1 MDGEINFFYLL
12 IFLLKWIKSE
22 WLQEIELSWGFLRFL
37 CRIRFV
43 NVVLVDVEFFM
54 SSSFMR
60 VSRGL
65 LLVLKRRVDM
75 VVLIFLFVFFMIIL
89 FLLVVLL
96 RFFVSNNGVLLL
108 RIECLLY
115 LQKKLIV
122 GYNKIRLKKSNLYDK
137 NRQGFI
143 VYKRFLKL
151 LFIWGFDILDFDQV
165 EVVLD
170 VFVFV

>member
-1 MDGEINFFYLL
+1 M
-12 IFLLKWIKSE
+12 
-22 WLQEIELSWGFLRFL
+22 SWGFLRFL

-115 LQKKLIV
+115 L
-122 GYNKIRLKKSNLYDK
+122 
-137 NRQGFI
+137 
-143 VYKRFLKL
+143 
-151 LFIWGFDILDFDQV
+151 
-165 EVVLD
+165 
-170 VFVFV
+170 